1 MIQTGIGIGI
11 KMLNG
16 TLRKISKTLS
26 TRENI
31 EGEGFNADNLIWKCL
46 AFFKPTASNHPK
58 KA

>member
-31 EGEGFNADNLIWKCL
+31 EGEGFNADNLIWKYL
-46 AFFKPTASNHPK
+46 AFF
-58 KA
+58 